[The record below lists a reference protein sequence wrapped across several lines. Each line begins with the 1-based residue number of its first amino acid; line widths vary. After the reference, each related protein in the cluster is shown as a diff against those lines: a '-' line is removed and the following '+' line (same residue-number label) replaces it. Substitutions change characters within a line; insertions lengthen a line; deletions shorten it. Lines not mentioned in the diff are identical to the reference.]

1 MSNLL
6 YNQEHIVYQTDNSET
21 DSDFSED
28 NTQQSFLVKNDDI
41 KYEINKIQVL
51 VDTTN
56 RDWVNSYK
64 SVFDFQ
70 VRFNASETSVEDIRT
85 TYLKHVTNKHGTDI
99 TIYDEKSELKTFQG
113 SNALSIPISI
123 KNIKT
128 LYLEKMIIPNR
139 KVYLEEGNYANL
151 LDFPLLSIY
160 IEEFSNIVY
169 GSNSNLNNSFANMTA
184 LSSIYIGT
192 PTLQNFIE
200 LKNITGIPKIFKP
213 VPLNTLNTLTI
224 KIKDNMGNQLKFRDE
239 QLEIEKI
246 EYDNSSSD
254 PIVSNNYLK
263 ITTTT
268 YFSRLDYLEED
279 IIIFKNIKLDTTNL
293 TLINY
298 LERESGHNIYFSNI
312 FTEKKNIE
320 SLNDLVNVFYITN
333 KCIHTSGTF
342 AIDSNYNS
350 FDFMGISG
358 NILNKNLQLI
368 MYFTIEN
375 VEKSFANL
383 NSQII

>member
-6 YNQEHIVYQTDNSET
+6 YNPDHIVYQTDNSET

-28 NTQQSFLVKNDDI
+28 DTQQSFLVKNDNI

-56 RDWVNSYK
+56 RDWINSYK

-70 VRFNASETSVEDIRT
+70 VRFNASETSIEDIRT
-85 TYLKHVTNKHGTDI
+85 TYLKHVINEHGTDV
-99 TIYDEKSELKTFQG
+99 TIYDEMSEIKTFQG
-113 SNALSIPISI
+113 SNSLSIPISI
-123 KNIKT
+123 KNIKS

-139 KVYLEEGNYANL
+139 KVYLDEGNYVNL
-151 LDFPLLSIY
+151 LDIPLLSVHID
-160 IEEFSNIVY
+160 EFSNIVY

-200 LKNITGIPKIFKP
+200 LKNITRIPKVFKP
-213 VPLNTLNTLTI
+213 SPLNTLNTLTI

-246 EYDNSSSD
+246 EYENSSSD
-254 PIVSNNYLK
+254 PVVNKNFLK
-263 ITTTT
+263 ITTKT
-268 YFSRLDYLEED
+268 YFSRLDYLEKD
-279 IIIFKNIKLDTTNL
+279 IIIFKNIKLNTTNL

-333 KCIHTSGTF
+333 KSNHTSGTF
-342 AIDSNYNS
+342 AIDSDYNS
-350 FDFMGISG
+350 FDFTAMSG

-375 VEKSFANL
+375 IEKSFINL

>member
-6 YNQEHIVYQTDNSET
+6 YTPEHIVYQTDNSET

-28 NTQQSFLVKNDDI
+28 DTQQSFLVKNDNV

-56 RDWVNSYK
+56 RDWINSYK

-70 VRFNASETSVEDIRT
+70 VRFNASETSIEDIRT
-85 TYLKHVTNKHGTDI
+85 TYLKHVINEHGTDV
-99 TIYDEKSELKTFQG
+99 TIYDEMSEIKTFQG
-113 SNALSIPISI
+113 SNSLSIPISI
-123 KNIKT
+123 KNIKS

-139 KVYLEEGNYANL
+139 KVYLDEGNYVNL
-151 LDFPLLSIY
+151 LDIPLLSVHID
-160 IEEFSNIVY
+160 EFSNIVY

-200 LKNITGIPKIFKP
+200 LKNITRIPKVFKP
-213 VPLNTLNTLTI
+213 SPLNTLNTLTI

-246 EYDNSSSD
+246 EYENSSSD
-254 PIVSNNYLK
+254 PVVNKNFLK
-263 ITTTT
+263 ITTKT
-268 YFSRLDYLEED
+268 YFSRLDYLEKD
-279 IIIFKNIKLDTTNL
+279 IIIFKNIKLNTTNL

-333 KCIHTSGTF
+333 KSNHTTGTF
-342 AIDSNYNS
+342 AVDSDYNS
-350 FDFMGISG
+350 FDFTAMSG

-375 VEKSFANL
+375 IEKSFINL

>member
-6 YNQEHIVYQTDNSET
+6 YNPDHIVYQTDNSET

-28 NTQQSFLVKNDDI
+28 DNQQSFLVKNDDV

-56 RDWVNSYK
+56 RDWINSYK

-85 TYLKHVTNKHGTDI
+85 TYLKHVTNEHGTDV
-99 TIYDEKSELKTFQG
+99 TIYDEKSEIKTYQG

-123 KNIKT
+123 KNIKS
-128 LYLEKMIIPNR
+128 LYLEKMVIPNR
-139 KVYLEEGNYANL
+139 KVYLEEGNYVNL
-151 LDFPLLSIY
+151 LDFPLLSIH
-160 IEEFSNIVY
+160 IDEFSNIVY
-169 GSNSNLNNSFANMTA
+169 GSNSNLNNSFANMIS
-184 LSSIYIGT
+184 LSSVYNHNTTI
-192 PTLQNFIE
+192 QKFIE
-200 LKNITGIPKIFKP
+200 LKNITRLPKVFKP

-246 EYDNSSSD
+246 EYENSSSGA
-254 PIVSNNYLK
+254 SNNYLK
-263 ITTTT
+263 IKTKT
-268 YFSRLDYLEED
+268 YFSRLDYLEGD
-279 IIIFKNIKLDTTNL
+279 IIIFKNIKLDIYNS

-298 LERESGHNIYFSNI
+298 LERKSGHKIYFSNI
-312 FTEKKNIE
+312 FTEKNNIE

-333 KCIHTSGTF
+333 KMSHTMGSF
-342 AIDSNYNS
+342 AVDSDYTS
-350 FDFMGISG
+350 MDFTGISG
-358 NILNKNLQLI
+358 NILNKNLQVI

-375 VEKSFANL
+375 IEKSFANL

>member
-1 MSNLL
+1 MNNLL
-6 YNQEHIVYQTDNSET
+6 YNPEHIVYQTDNSES

-28 NTQQSFLVKNDDI
+28 DNQQSFLVKNDDV

-85 TYLKHVTNKHGTDI
+85 TYLKHVTNEQGTDV
-99 TIYDEKSELKTFQG
+99 TIYDERSEIKTYQG

-123 KNIKT
+123 KNIKS
-128 LYLEKMIIPNR
+128 LYLEKMLIPNR
-139 KVYLEEGNYANL
+139 KVYLEEGNYVNL
-151 LDFPLLSIY
+151 LDFPLLSIH
-160 IEEFSNIVY
+160 IDEFSNVVY

-192 PTLQNFIE
+192 PTIQKFIE
-200 LKNITGIPKIFKP
+200 LKNITRLPKVFKP

-246 EYDNSSSD
+246 EYQNSSSD
-254 PIVSNNYLK
+254 PIVSKNFLK
-263 ITTTT
+263 ITTKT
-268 YFSRLDYLEED
+268 YFSRLDYLEDD

-293 TLINY
+293 TLENY
-298 LERESGHNIYFSNI
+298 LERESGHKIYFSNI

-333 KCIHTSGTF
+333 KSTHTTGTF
-342 AIDSNYNS
+342 DVDSDYTS
-350 FDFMGISG
+350 MVFTGIRG
-358 NILNKNLQLI
+358 NILNKNLQVI

-375 VEKSFANL
+375 VEKSFVNL

>member
-6 YNQEHIVYQTDNSET
+6 YNQDHIVYQTDNSET

-28 NTQQSFLVKNDDI
+28 DNQQSFLLKNEDV

-51 VDTTN
+51 VDTTT

-70 VRFNASETSVEDIRT
+70 VRFNASETSFEDIRT
-85 TYLKHVTNKHGTDI
+85 TTLKHIKNEYGTLVS
-99 TIYDEKSELKTFQG
+99 IYNEKSEIKTYQG

-123 KNIKT
+123 KNIKS
-128 LYLEKMIIPNR
+128 LYLEKMLIPNR
-139 KVYLEEGNYANL
+139 KVYLEEGNYVNL
-151 LDFPLLSIY
+151 LDFPLLSIH
-160 IEEFSNIVY
+160 IDEFSNIVY
-169 GSNSNLNNSFANMTA
+169 GSNSNLNNSFANMIS
-184 LSSIYIGT
+184 LSSVYNHNTTI
-192 PTLQNFIE
+192 QKFIE
-200 LKNITGIPKIFKP
+200 LKNITRLPKVFKP

-246 EYDNSSSD
+246 EYENSSSG
-254 PIVSNNYLK
+254 VSKNYLK
-263 ITTTT
+263 ITTKT
-268 YFSRLDYLEED
+268 YFSRLDYLEGD
-279 IIIFKNIKLDTTNL
+279 IIIFKNIKLDTINS

-298 LERESGHNIYFSNI
+298 LERENGHKIYFSNI

-333 KCIHTSGTF
+333 KSTHTTGTF
-342 AIDSNYNS
+342 AIDSDYTS
-350 FDFMGISG
+350 MDFTGISG
-358 NILNKNLQLI
+358 NILNKNLQVI

>member
-1 MSNLL
+1 MNNLL
-6 YNQEHIVYQTDNSET
+6 YNPDHIVYQTDNSET

-28 NTQQSFLVKNDDI
+28 NNQQSFLVKNEDI

-56 RDWVNSYK
+56 RDWINSYK

-85 TYLKHVTNKHGTDI
+85 TYLKHVTNEHGTDV
-99 TIYDEKSELKTFQG
+99 TIYDEKSEIKTYQG

-123 KNIKT
+123 KNIKS
-128 LYLEKMIIPNR
+128 LYLEKMVIPNR
-139 KVYLEEGNYANL
+139 KVYLEEGNYVNL
-151 LDFPLLSIY
+151 LDFPLLSIH
-160 IEEFSNIVY
+160 IDEFSNIVY
-169 GSNSNLNNSFANMTA
+169 GSNSNLNNSFANMIS
-184 LSSIYIGT
+184 LSSVYNHNTTI
-192 PTLQNFIE
+192 QKFIE
-200 LKNITGIPKIFKP
+200 LKNITRLPKVFKP

-246 EYDNSSSD
+246 EYENSSSGA
-254 PIVSNNYLK
+254 SNNYLK
-263 ITTTT
+263 IKTKT
-268 YFSRLDYLEED
+268 YFSRLDYLEGD
-279 IIIFKNIKLDTTNL
+279 IIIFKNIKLDIYNS

-298 LERESGHNIYFSNI
+298 LERKSGHKIYFSNI
-312 FTEKKNIE
+312 FTEKNNIE

-333 KCIHTSGTF
+333 KMSHTMGSF
-342 AIDSNYNS
+342 VVDSDYTS
-350 FDFMGISG
+350 MDFTGISG
-358 NILNKNLQLI
+358 NILNKNLQVI

-375 VEKSFANL
+375 IEKSFANL

>member
-6 YNQEHIVYQTDNSET
+6 YNPEHIVYQTDNSET

-28 NTQQSFLVKNDDI
+28 DTQQSFLVKNDNI

-56 RDWVNSYK
+56 RDWINSYK

-70 VRFNASETSVEDIRT
+70 VRFNASETSIEDIRT
-85 TYLKHVTNKHGTDI
+85 TYLKHVINEHGTDV
-99 TIYDEKSELKTFQG
+99 TIYDEMSEIKTFQG
-113 SNALSIPISI
+113 SNSLSIPISI
-123 KNIKT
+123 KNIKS

-139 KVYLEEGNYANL
+139 KVYLDEGNYVNL
-151 LDFPLLSIY
+151 LDIPLLSVHID
-160 IEEFSNIVY
+160 EFSNIVY

-200 LKNITGIPKIFKP
+200 LKNITRIPKVFKP
-213 VPLNTLNTLTI
+213 SPLNTLNTLTI

-246 EYDNSSSD
+246 EYENSSSD
-254 PIVSNNYLK
+254 PVVNKNFLK
-263 ITTTT
+263 ITTKT
-268 YFSRLDYLEED
+268 YFSRLDYLEKD
-279 IIIFKNIKLDTTNL
+279 IIIFKNIKLNTTNL

-333 KCIHTSGTF
+333 KSNHTSGTF
-342 AIDSNYNS
+342 AIDSDYNS
-350 FDFMGISG
+350 FDFTAMSG

-375 VEKSFANL
+375 IEKSFINL

>member
-6 YNQEHIVYQTDNSET
+6 YNPDHIVYQTDNSET

-28 NTQQSFLVKNDDI
+28 ENQQSFLVKNDDV

-56 RDWVNSYK
+56 RDWINSYK

-85 TYLKHVTNKHGTDI
+85 TYLKHVTNEHGTDV
-99 TIYDEKSELKTFQG
+99 TIYDERSEIKTYQG

-123 KNIKT
+123 KNIKS
-128 LYLEKMIIPNR
+128 LYLEKMLIPNR
-139 KVYLEEGNYANL
+139 KVYLEEGNYVNL
-151 LDFPLLSIY
+151 LDFPLLSIH
-160 IEEFSNIVY
+160 IDEFSNVVY

-192 PTLQNFIE
+192 PTLQKFIE
-200 LKNITGIPKIFKP
+200 LKNITRLPKVFKP

-224 KIKDNMGNQLKFRDE
+224 KIKDNMGNQLKFRNE

-246 EYDNSSSD
+246 EYENSSSD
-254 PIVSNNYLK
+254 PAVSKNFLK
-263 ITTTT
+263 ITTKT
-268 YFSRLDYLEED
+268 YFSRLDYLEGD
-279 IIIFKNIKLDTTNL
+279 IIIFKNIKLDTINS

-298 LERESGHNIYFSNI
+298 LERESGHKIFFSTA

-320 SLNDLVNVFYITN
+320 SLNDLMNVFYITN
-333 KCIHTSGTF
+333 KSSHTTGTF
-342 AIDSNYNS
+342 DVDSDYTS
-350 FDFMGISG
+350 MVFTGIRG
-358 NILNKNLQLI
+358 NILNKNLQVI

-375 VEKSFANL
+375 VEKSFVNL

>member
-6 YNQEHIVYQTDNSET
+6 YNQDNIVYQTDNSET

-28 NTQQSFLVKNDDI
+28 DNQQSFLVKNDDV

-56 RDWVNSYK
+56 RDWINSYK

-85 TYLKHVTNKHGTDI
+85 TYLKHVTNEHGTDV
-99 TIYDEKSELKTFQG
+99 TIYDEKSEIKTYQG

-123 KNIKT
+123 KNIKS
-128 LYLEKMIIPNR
+128 LYLEKMVIPNR
-139 KVYLEEGNYANL
+139 KVYLEEGNYVNL
-151 LDFPLLSIY
+151 LDFPLLSIH
-160 IEEFSNIVY
+160 IDEFSNIVY
-169 GSNSNLNNSFANMTA
+169 GTNSNLNNSFANMTA
-184 LSSIYIGT
+184 LSSIYLGA
-192 PTLQNFIE
+192 PTLQKFIE
-200 LKNITGIPKIFKP
+200 LKNITRIPKVFKP
-213 VPLNTLNTLTI
+213 SPLNTLNTLTI
-224 KIKDNMGNQLKFRDE
+224 KIKDNMGNQLKFRNE

-246 EYDNSSSD
+246 EYHNSSSD
-254 PIVSNNYLK
+254 PTVSKNYLK
-263 ITTTT
+263 IKTKT
-268 YFSRLDYLEED
+268 YFSRLDYLEDD
-279 IIIFKNIKLDTTNL
+279 IIIFKNINLDTENL
-293 TLINY
+293 TLKNY
-298 LERESGHNIYFSNI
+298 LERENGHKLYFSNI

-320 SLNDLVNVFYITN
+320 SHNDLVNVFYITN
-333 KCIHTSGTF
+333 KSTHTTGTF
-342 AIDSNYNS
+342 TVDSDYTS
-350 FDFMGISG
+350 MVFTGISG
-358 NILNKNLQLI
+358 NILNKNLQII